1 MLARPLSGQPINI
14 IKERV
19 DEALQVSRLKGH
31 VFERS

>member
-14 IKERV
+14 IRENV
-19 DEALQVSRLKGH
+19 DEALQVRRLKGY